1 MWEISQEIA
10 IAAEH
15 QLRSAPTGDERG
27 RHRHSWRIK
36 AVVRARALD
45 RSGWVL
51 DFNAL
56 TAIMKAA
63 FAPYDNAFLNE
74 VPPFDDVEPTRERIA
89 QVMAEQLAAKIDDD
103 RVQLARLEIWESDTR
118 CTTYFRQL

>member
-15 QLRSAPTGDERG
+15 RLRSAPREDQRG

-51 DFNAL
+51 DFNEL
-56 TAIMKAA
+56 TTIMTAA
-63 FAPYDNAFLNE
+63 FAPYDDQFLND
-74 VPPFDDVEPTRERIA
+74 VPPFDDIEPTRERIA
-89 QVMAEQLAAKIDDD
+89 QVLADQLASKIDDD
-103 RVQLARLEIWESDTR
+103 RVQLVRLEIWENDTR